1 MDVAYFPGC
10 SLHSMARE
18 YDISTRA
25 VCKYL
30 GVNLHEIKDWNC
42 CGATAAHSLDHFL
55 AIGLGGRNLKQIG
68 EMNLDMASSP
78 CAACYSRLKSA
89 AIELRQNVDIREELE
104 RLLEVKIPVEIEIT
118 NLLELMVTRVGLEN
132 IARRVQKPLR
142 GLRLAAYYGCLL
154 TRSVAVSEFDDPEQP
169 MSMDRLLRVLGAE
182 TVTWSHKAEC
192 CGGGF
197 ATCGTDIVI
206 DLGGQVLQSAREAG
220 AEAVVVACPMCQIN
234 LDTRQRAIDAC
245 HGVRYDLPVIYFT
258 QLMGLAFGYP
268 ARKMG
273 LQRLLVSPVSLLR
286 AKGLV

>member
-25 VCKYL
+25 VCKHL

-55 AIGLGGRNLKQIG
+55 ATGLGGRNLKEIG
-68 EMNLDMASSP
+68 EMNLDTASSP

-89 AIELRQNVDIREELE
+89 ASELRQNDDLREELE
-104 RLLEVKIPVEIEIT
+104 ELLEGKVPVEIEIT

-132 IARRVQKPLR
+132 IAHQVQKPLK
-142 GLRLAAYYGCLL
+142 GLKLAAYYGCLL
-154 TRSVAVSEFDDPEQP
+154 TRPVAVSGFDDPEQP
-169 MSMDRLLRVLGAE
+169 MSLDRLLRVMGAE
-182 TVTWSHKAEC
+182 TVNWSHKAEC

-197 ATCGTDIVI
+197 AAAETDIVI

-220 AEAVVVACPMCQIN
+220 AEAVIVACPMCQIN
-234 LDTRQRAIDAC
+234 LDTRQRAIDAY
-245 HGVRYDLPVIYFT
+245 HGVRYELPVIYFT

-273 LQRLLVSPVSLLR
+273 LQRLLVSPVPLLR
-286 AKGLV
+286 SKGLI

>member
-25 VCKYL
+25 VCKHL

-55 AIGLGGRNLKQIG
+55 ATGLGGRNLKQIG
-68 EMNLDMASSP
+68 EMNLDTASSP

-89 AIELRQNVDIREELE
+89 AVELRQNDDLREELVK
-104 RLLEVKIPVEIEIT
+104 LLEGKVPVEIEIT

-132 IARRVQKPLR
+132 IARQVEKLCGFEIGSLLR
-142 GLRLAAYYGCLL
+142 CLL
-154 TRSVAVSEFDDPEQP
+154 TRPVAVSGFDDPEQP
-169 MSMDRLLRVLGAE
+169 MSMIACSSIGGGNGNLVD
-182 TVTWSHKAEC
+182 KAEC

-197 ATCGTDIVI
+197 AAAETDIVI

-234 LDTRQRAIDAC
+234 LDTRQRAIDAYY
-245 HGVRYDLPVIYFT
+245 GVRHDLPVMYFT

-268 ARKMG
+268 VRKMG
-273 LQRLLVSPVSLLR
+273 LQRLLVSPVPLLR
-286 AKGLV
+286 AKGLL